1 MKSSLTV
8 KSLYSNLFINMTGI
22 PFTIKFPLDF
32 SIPLKFSHF
41 TPIFLYPTKKKRI
54 FVVYCRSVVTVS

>member
-1 MKSSLTV
+1 
-8 KSLYSNLFINMTGI
+8 MTGI